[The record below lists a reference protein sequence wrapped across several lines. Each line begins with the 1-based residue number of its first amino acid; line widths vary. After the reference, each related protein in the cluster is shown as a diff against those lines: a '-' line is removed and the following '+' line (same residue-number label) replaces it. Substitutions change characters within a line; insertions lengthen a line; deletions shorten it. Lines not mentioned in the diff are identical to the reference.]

1 MDDNRRVPEGLTE
14 ERNRGLLIAFEGS
27 DGVGK
32 TTQRKLFKTW
42 LRNRGE
48 KVAVSKWNSSP
59 LVKPLMK
66 ARKAARSLT
75 PVEYAVLQAADFRHR
90 FDTEIALRLNER
102 KIVLA
107 DRYVFTGIA
116 RDVARGLEREWS
128 MSLYTP
134 VRWPDFVFYFSA
146 SPKTCAKRIAASRE
160 FTFYEAGQDVTGLN
174 DPFESYL
181 HFATKV
187 INEYE
192 RMSQEFAFIMI
203 DAERPIYDQHRFIR
217 YIYETRLETAFA
229 LDRTSCW
236 DSSHSAESGH
246 VTAVRDRW

>member
-90 FDTEIALRLNER
+90 FDTEIALRLNEDVCQTHCGLTRVHVLRGGPRRYRVKRSVR
-102 KIVLA
+102 KLPSF
-107 DRYVFTGIA
+107 RY
-116 RDVARGLEREWS
+116 
-128 MSLYTP
+128 
-134 VRWPDFVFYFSA
+134 
-146 SPKTCAKRIAASRE
+146 K
-160 FTFYEAGQDVTGLN
+160 
-174 DPFESYL
+174 
-181 HFATKV
+181 
-187 INEYE
+187 
-192 RMSQEFAFIMI
+192 
-203 DAERPIYDQHRFIR
+203 
-217 YIYETRLETAFA
+217 
-229 LDRTSCW
+229 
-236 DSSHSAESGH
+236 GH
-246 VTAVRDRW
+246 